1 MAAFIRDGR
10 GRVINPRAGLAEV
23 QAALQPGVKVS
34 AVLMSGKGRFIQGR
48 LASVE
53 GGKITL
59 DNEVETVSIG
69 DVIAIKLDDE
79 GANND
84 RKTKTK

>member
-1 MAAFIRDGR
+1 
-10 GRVINPRAGLAEV
+10 
-23 QAALQPGVKVS
+23 
-34 AVLMSGKGRFIQGR
+34 MSGKGRFIQGR